1 MGPTAKDYPDGSV
14 ARYKARLVA
23 RGFSHIPGLDYTE
36 TFSPVLRMS
45 SLRLLLALVAS
56 FDLELYHLDVQ
67 TAFLH
72 GELPKELYMQQPPHY
87 ESPTQPRYVCRLH
100 RSIYG
105 LKQSPRLWFQCF
117 NDFMTTHGYTRLR
130 SEPNVYIRHSSFSFL
145 AVALYVDDIPVLG
158 SSQSV
163 VSHAVAELKA
173 AFPITD
179 LGNLTYFLGLQI
191 IRDRSAGTLLVH
203 QSSFVDSLL
212 KEFGLSDLK
221 PTHTPLPTGCKLSSA
236 ECPTSD
242 GDKAY
247 MTQYPYRQLIGKM
260 RYLVS
265 GTRPDICHACNFLS
279 KFMHN
284 PGIKHW
290 KALLRIA
297 RYLKSTRN
305 LGICYHHTQSSNS
318 SLLGW
323 SDSDWGGEIGSR
335 RSTAG
340 FVFTLAGG
348 AITWQSKRQV
358 AVTLSTAEAEFVAVA
373 LAAKEGLWI
382 QALIEELQIMPKP
395 MLKIY
400 CDNQSCIFLASNPKH
415 SEKTKHVDLKFHFI
429 RELIENRKMQLEYT
443 PTDIMWADFLTK
455 PLTGDKHRSC
465 SRHLRMKRIL
475 EIENASVKGE

>member
-1 MGPTAKDYPDGSV
+1 M
-14 ARYKARLVA
+14 
-23 RGFSHIPGLDYTE
+23 
-36 TFSPVLRMS
+36 
-45 SLRLLLALVAS
+45 
-56 FDLELYHLDVQ
+56 
-67 TAFLH
+67 
-72 GELPKELYMQQPPHY
+72 
-87 ESPTQPRYVCRLH
+87 
-100 RSIYG
+100 
-105 LKQSPRLWFQCF
+105 
-117 NDFMTTHGYTRLR
+117 
-130 SEPNVYIRHSSFSFL
+130 
-145 AVALYVDDIPVLG
+145 
-158 SSQSV
+158 
-163 VSHAVAELKA
+163 
-173 AFPITD
+173 
-179 LGNLTYFLGLQI
+179 
-191 IRDRSAGTLLVH
+191 
-203 QSSFVDSLL
+203 
-212 KEFGLSDLK
+212 
-221 PTHTPLPTGCKLSSA
+221 
-236 ECPTSD
+236 
-242 GDKAY
+242 
-247 MTQYPYRQLIGKM
+247 
-260 RYLVS
+260 S

-305 LGICYHHTQSSNS
+305 LGICYHRTQSSTS

-323 SDSDWGGEIGSR
+323 SDSDWGGEIDSR

-465 SRHLRMKRIL
+465 SRHLGMKRIL